1 LIQLRAISAGLPAR
15 YRDSKPENIV
25 NSVIWNVFHIIEGM
39 GSSAVVSEHI
49 EQREGVYYVPGTRV
63 SLDSLVYAFREGSS
77 PENIRE
83 DFDGLTLADVYGA
96 IAFYLH
102 HQTEV
107 DAYLLQRR
115 EQWAELER
123 QGTPASPSLKARV
136 EHARQNAPLPRQ

>member
-1 LIQLRAISAGLPAR
+1 
-15 YRDSKPENIV
+15 
-25 NSVIWNVFHIIEGM
+25 M
-39 GSSAVVSEHI
+39 GSSAAVSEHI